1 MKNRADRDFR
11 QFRRKI
17 FLRTIAMVVIAVVA
31 VWAAYTLL
39 LRGDFANLMVSLF
52 QYGFRMDSAAAL
64 ALYDRIFRRHMD
76 AYILLSLLLVFMALL
91 SVFLRWL
98 MGYFGEIGRG
108 MDALLDGVP
117 GEISLSPELLPIERK
132 MNMVKHTLERQKSDM
147 LLAEQKKNDLIMYLA
162 HDLKTPLASSMGY
175 LNLLRDEPQISQELR
190 EKYLSISLAKA
201 KRLENLIDEFLEI
214 AKYNLTTI
222 TLQYSEI
229 NLTRLLE
236 QLVYEFRP
244 VLEKKGLTCRLT
256 APEDMMLKCDAD
268 KLQRVFDNLL
278 RNAWAYSYEGT
289 QISIEVRESGDHVEL
304 RFSNHGGT
312 IPAEKLERIFEQFYR
327 LDPERGTEGSGLG
340 LAIAKQIVTLHKGEI
355 TALSREGLTVFA
367 VTLPIPCRSPAL

>member
-132 MNMVKHTLERQKSDM
+132 M
-147 LLAEQKKNDLIMYLA
+147 
-162 HDLKTPLASSMGY
+162 
-175 LNLLRDEPQISQELR
+175 
-190 EKYLSISLAKA
+190 
-201 KRLENLIDEFLEI
+201 
-214 AKYNLTTI
+214 
-222 TLQYSEI
+222 
-229 NLTRLLE
+229 LE

-367 VTLPIPCRSPAL
+367 VTLPIPCGSPAL

>member
-17 FLRTIAMVVIAVVA
+17 FLRTIAMVVIAAVA

-52 QYGFRMDSAAAL
+52 RYGFRMDSAAAL

-98 MGYFGEIGRG
+98 TGYFGEIGRG

-132 MNMVKHTLERQKSDM
+132 MNMAKHTLERQKSDM
-147 LLAEQKKNDLIMYLA
+147 LLAEQKKNDLVMYLA

-289 QISIEVRESGDHVEL
+289 QISIEVRESGDCVEL

-340 LAIAKQIVTLHKGEI
+340 LAIAKQIVALHKGEI

-367 VTLPIPCRSPAL
+367 VTLPIPCGSPAL

>member
-17 FLRTIAMVVIAVVA
+17 FLRTIAMVVIAAVA

-39 LRGDFANLMVSLF
+39 LRGDFANLMVALF
-52 QYGFRMDSAAAL
+52 RYGFRMDSAAAL

-98 MGYFGEIGRG
+98 TGYFGEIGRG

-132 MNMVKHTLERQKSDM
+132 MNMAKHTLERQKSDM
-147 LLAEQKKNDLIMYLA
+147 LLAEQKKNDLVMYLA

-214 AKYNLTTI
+214 AKYNLTNI

-289 QISIEVRESGDHVEL
+289 QISIEVRESGDCVEL

-340 LAIAKQIVTLHKGEI
+340 LAIAKQIVALHKGEI
-355 TALSREGLTVFA
+355 TARSREGLTVFA
-367 VTLPIPCRSPAL
+367 VTLPIPCGSPAL

>member
-17 FLRTIAMVVIAVVA
+17 FLRTIAMVVIAAVA

-52 QYGFRMDSAAAL
+52 RYGFRMDSAAAL

-98 MGYFGEIGRG
+98 TGYFGEIGRG

-132 MNMVKHTLERQKSDM
+132 MNMAKHTLERQKSDM
-147 LLAEQKKNDLIMYLA
+147 LLAEQKKNDLVMYLA

-229 NLTRLLE
+229 NC
-236 QLVYEFRP
+236 
-244 VLEKKGLTCRLT
+244 K
-256 APEDMMLKCDAD
+256 
-268 KLQRVFDNLL
+268 N
-278 RNAWAYSYEGT
+278 
-289 QISIEVRESGDHVEL
+289 
-304 RFSNHGGT
+304 
-312 IPAEKLERIFEQFYR
+312 
-327 LDPERGTEGSGLG
+327 RG
-340 LAIAKQIVTLHKGEI
+340 KY
-355 TALSREGLTVFA
+355 
-367 VTLPIPCRSPAL
+367 

>member
-17 FLRTIAMVVIAVVA
+17 FLRTIAMVVIAAVA

-52 QYGFRMDSAAAL
+52 RYGFRMDSAAAL

-98 MGYFGEIGRG
+98 TGYFGEIGRG

-132 MNMVKHTLERQKSDM
+132 MNMAKHTLERQKSDM
-147 LLAEQKKNDLIMYLA
+147 LLAEQKKNDLVMYLA

-340 LAIAKQIVTLHKGEI
+340 LAIAKQIVALHKGEI

-367 VTLPIPCRSPAL
+367 VTLPIPCGSPAL

>member
-1 MKNRADRDFR
+1 
-11 QFRRKI
+11 
-17 FLRTIAMVVIAVVA
+17 
-31 VWAAYTLL
+31 
-39 LRGDFANLMVSLF
+39 
-52 QYGFRMDSAAAL
+52 
-64 ALYDRIFRRHMD
+64 
-76 AYILLSLLLVFMALL
+76 
-91 SVFLRWL
+91 
-98 MGYFGEIGRG
+98 
-108 MDALLDGVP
+108 
-117 GEISLSPELLPIERK
+117 
-132 MNMVKHTLERQKSDM
+132 
-147 LLAEQKKNDLIMYLA
+147 MYLA

-289 QISIEVRESGDHVEL
+289 QISIEVRESGDCVEL

-340 LAIAKQIVTLHKGEI
+340 LAIAKQIVALHKGEI
-355 TALSREGLTVFA
+355 TARSREGLTVFA
-367 VTLPIPCRSPAL
+367 VTLPIPCGSPAL